1 MTQIVTCRSKRL
13 KNVKPRV
20 RFIGGKLEKLPSDSD
35 DSDYSDLPPLED
47 YEEDDCEIP
56 PLLDDIDLNALF
68 VESVEEK
75 TKILEDPPAA
85 APLFPHTVVNCDEA
99 GSKARMDLTR
109 HPIQARITGLFG
121 ASLCGRS
128 FRPLLVRNI

>member
-1 MTQIVTCRSKRL
+1 M

-35 DSDYSDLPPLED
+35 DSDYSHLPALED

-56 PLLDDIDLNALF
+56 PLLDDIDLHALC

-75 TKILEDPPAA
+75 TEISEED
-85 APLFPHTVVNCDEA
+85 FEE
-99 GSKARMDLTR
+99 DL
-109 HPIQARITGLFG
+109 
-121 ASLCGRS
+121 
-128 FRPLLVRNI
+128 